1 MQAPARTQSTS
12 GTAASRGA
20 SRTILPN
27 IIAIGPP
34 RTGTTWLDAVL
45 RGHVGLPSDVK
56 ETQFFKWN
64 YDKGLDWYAWHFR
77 SCPPALPV
85 MEICPSYFDFKPARE
100 RIRKHIPDCKIICTL
115 RDPVERL
122 YSVYRHYSG
131 FAGFKNF
138 EGLIEDA
145 PNLFEAS
152 DYVTHLREWFADF
165 GRENVLVAF
174 YEDLKSSPQTF
185 LDSICKF
192 VGIPSFD
199 VQKTD
204 VGTKK
209 INASPRKPRS
219 RRLGLAAG
227 KLRGW
232 LLSHRAHKIV
242 SLWQKTP
249 LWDFCFAGGEEF
261 GPPSPELESR
271 LRAHFRPS
279 VVALEELLGRDL
291 SAWK

>member
-1 MQAPARTQSTS
+1 MGKEQKQIADDLE
-12 GTAASRGA
+12 GFEGGKH
-20 SRTILPN
+20 LPLPG

-64 YDKGLDWYAWHFR
+64 YEKGLEWYAWHFR
-77 SCPPALPV
+77 NCPPEHPV
-85 MEICPSYFDFKPARE
+85 MEICPSYFDYKPARE
-100 RIRKHIPDCKIICTL
+100 RIKRHIPDCKIICTL

-138 EGLIEDA
+138 EGLVEDA

-174 YEDLKSSPQTF
+174 YENLESSPQAF

-199 VQKTD
+199 VHKTD
-204 VGTKK
+204 AGTRK

-242 SLWQKTP
+242 NLWQKTL
-249 LWDFCFAGGEEF
+249 LWDLCFAGGEEF
-261 GPPSPELESR
+261 GPPSPELEKQ
-271 LRAHFRPS
+271 LREHFRPS
-279 VVALEELLGRDL
+279 VMALEQLLGKDL
-291 SAWK
+291 STWK